1 LITHINSHY
10 IAVVATVVSTTI
22 LIRLLLIKRATT
34 LNANKKLKCDKI
46 IIIQFTN
53 GFTQNSKILQVC
65 NNLSIVLPAVH
76 KSKLVN
82 LKNNNA

>member
-1 LITHINSHY
+1 
-10 IAVVATVVSTTI
+10 VATAVSTTI

-46 IIIQFTN
+46 FIIQFTN
-53 GFTQNSKILQVC
+53 GFTQNSRILQVC
-65 NNLSIVLPAVH
+65 NKLSIVLPAVH